1 MTNKKKV
8 VYVPK
13 TWKVSYVDLLGNEHK
28 DVTLSVNKEY
38 KITKSNGDVSVVT
51 ISGIKREEGKTT
63 IVVKIAL
70 VSGTMHTMTKFEHI
84 GIDLDQVVDITPVHT
99 EYVRTKEK
107 REHNNIPMFT
117 FAFDTNYPTQYRIS
131 IYAGEFV
138 ALAINRSVP
147 TNVTKTKHSIYG
159 HIENVDTD
167 AGIIKFMRYST
178 NKGVRDVYPM
188 DIAID
193 ELLGVYRYE
202 LKINCVDIEPKVEET
217 TEEVAE
223 STEE

>member
-1 MTNKKKV
+1 MAANKKL

-13 TWKVSYVDLLGNEHK
+13 SWKVSYVDISGNEHN
-28 DVTLSVNKEY
+28 DIPIRVNKEY
-38 KITKSNGDVSVVT
+38 QITESNGNVSVVT
-51 ISGIKREEGKTT
+51 ISGINRENDKSKL
-63 IVVKIAL
+63 VVKVKL
-70 VSGTMHTMTKFEHI
+70 STGTMNVMTKLDNAT
-84 GIDLDQVVDITPVHT
+84 IDLDQIVDITPAIT

-107 REHNNIPMFT
+107 RSMQDIPMFT

-138 ALAINRSVP
+138 ALAVNRSVP
-147 TNVTKTKHSIYG
+147 TNTGKNKYSIYG

-167 AGIIKFMRYST
+167 AGIIKFMRYTT

-193 ELLGVYRYE
+193 DLLGVYRYE
-202 LKINCVDIEPKVEET
+202 LKINLGEVETDNET
-217 TEEVAE
+217 SEEVAV